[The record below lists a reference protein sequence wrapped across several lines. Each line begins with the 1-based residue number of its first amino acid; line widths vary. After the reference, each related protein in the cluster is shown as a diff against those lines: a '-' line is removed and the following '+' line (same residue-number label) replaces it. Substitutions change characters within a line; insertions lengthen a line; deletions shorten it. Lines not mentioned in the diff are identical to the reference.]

1 MRTKSVVVEAYQS
14 VWPERFRDIK
24 QEVTAALENTML
36 RVEHI
41 GSTSV
46 PGLAAKPI
54 IDLDVVIADDA
65 DLEFVIEKLAAAGY
79 IHEGD
84 LGIPGREAFR
94 YEGKNHLMQ
103 HHLYVCRES
112 SRELYRHIAFRN
124 FLRSHPEAVREYSSV
139 KLEAAALYPDSIE
152 KYMESKAH
160 CVEDLYRK
168 CGL

>member
-1 MRTKSVVVEAYQS
+1 MKTKSVIVEAYQP
-14 VWPERFRDIK
+14 VWPERFRDIEK
-24 QEVTAALENTML
+24 EVAAALENTML
-36 RVEHI
+36 RIEHI

-65 DLEFVIEKLAAAGY
+65 DMESVIEKLAAVGY

-84 LGIPGREAFR
+84 LGITGREAFR
-94 YEGKNHLMQ
+94 YEGKPHLMK

-112 SRELYRHIAFRN
+112 SRELHRHMVFRK
-124 FLRSHPEAVREYSSV
+124 FLRGHPEAVREYSSV
-139 KLEAAALYPDSIE
+139 KLEAAARHPDSIE
-152 KYMESKAH
+152 KYMEAKAP
-160 CVEDLYRK
+160 CIERLYRQ